1 MEIKLSQSTRQVKKF
16 MAQFTNKE
24 TNKTN
29 TIHIGAE
36 KYTDYIQ
43 LNQMGSKSQAD
54 EHKERYLS
62 RHSKN
67 NEDWTDIT
75 TAGFWSRWLLWNLPT
90 MNESIKYIENKFNVK
105 IINNI

>member
-1 MEIKLSQSTRQVKKF
+1 MEITLKQSTRQGKKF
-16 MAQFTNKE
+16 MASFINKE

-29 TIHIGAE
+29 TIHFGAE
-36 KYTDYIQ
+36 KYTDYIR
-43 LNQMGSKSQAD
+43 LNHFGSKSQAD

-67 NEDWTDIT
+67 ENWTDIT

-90 MNESIKYIENKFNVK
+90 MRESVSYIEHKFNVK

>member
-1 MEIKLSQSTRQVKKF
+1 MEIKLSQSTRNGKKF
-16 MAQFTNKE
+16 MVSFINKE

-29 TIHIGAE
+29 TIHFGALT
-36 KYTDYIQ
+36 YDDYIR
-43 LNQMGSKSQAD
+43 LNHIGSQSHAD
-54 EHKERYLS
+54 ERKERYLS
-62 RHSKN
+62 RHSK

-90 MNESIKYIENKFNVK
+90 MNESVKHIENQFNVK

>member
-1 MEIKLSQSTRQVKKF
+1 MEITLKQSTRQGKKF
-16 MAQFTNKE
+16 MVQFINKE
-24 TNKTN
+24 TNKSKTV
-29 TIHIGAE
+29 HFGALS
-36 KYTDYIQ
+36 YDDYIR
-43 LNQMGSKSQAD
+43 LNHIGSKSQAD

-67 NEDWTDIT
+67 ENWTDIT

-90 MNESIKYIENKFNVK
+90 MRESVSYIENKFNVK